1 MIIFQLSEFFT
12 FKFNWVLN
20 YNRKTDSLFPT
31 IFNISW
37 TWTCSHDPSSPNG
50 VSQTSNRLS
59 LNSVVWKAQ
68 TYFWI
73 PLTTWVQET
82 DVFTI
87 PIAQPLIF
95 FEWSAHIMLHKE
107 ILLDVPEIAKTKLPF
122 LQKNTTAF
130 QSYCQEYD
138 YISGSNF
145 KVDFFSCSSSDH
157 SLKS

>member
-12 FKFNWVLN
+12 FKFNWILS
-20 YNRKTDSLFPT
+20 YNCKT
-31 IFNISW
+31 IFFPQFSTSLGLEPVPMIL
-37 TWTCSHDPSSPNG
+37 SSPNG
-50 VSQTSNRLS
+50 VSQTSNILS
-59 LNSVVWKAQ
+59 LNSVAWKAQ

-82 DVFTI
+82 DMFTI

-95 FEWSAHIMLHKE
+95 FEWSAHVMLHKE

-122 LQKNTTAF
+122 LQKNITTF

-138 YISGSNF
+138 YVSGS
-145 KVDFFSCSSSDH
+145 DFQVLISFLALPVITH
-157 SLKS
+157 